1 MQEAFPPIPGNSRD
15 NKDHVTS
22 QADNAPDLVADRAQ
36 SFNISAMP
44 LQSDRRPMNSAQ
56 KAPRPSPNKKNF
68 KKPDNSLLNFH
79 FERPT
84 PTTSY
89 QSQSGVRNTTIT
101 ERRNK
106 ARASLLSKESFLQ
119 AK

>member
-1 MQEAFPPIPGNSRD
+1 MQEDFPLITGNSRD
-15 NKDHVTS
+15 DKDHVISNINNTS
-22 QADNAPDLVADRAQ
+22 GIVAERTNSCND
-36 SFNISAMP
+36 SSAL
-44 LQSDRRPMNSAQ
+44 LQSDRRPVNSAQ

-89 QSQSGVRNTTIT
+89 QSQSGVRNTTVS